1 MRRREMGSL
10 SVDENVADVTN
21 NDIMSTN
28 SDIMSTNKLY
38 FGDRVKISTGSKVD
52 QDGKDI
58 TDVERNIEFIVTQT
72 YENDKNMYFIS
83 KEDFKHKLS
92 AKELVKVVE

>member
-1 MRRREMGSL
+1 MRRREIDGL

-28 SDIMSTNKLY
+28 KFYLADK
-38 FGDRVKISTGSKVD
+38 VKIAANVKVD

-58 TDVERNIEFIVTQT
+58 TDGERDMEFIVTQT
-72 YENDKNMYFIS
+72 YPDDKNMYFIS

-92 AKELVKVVE
+92 AKELVKVVK